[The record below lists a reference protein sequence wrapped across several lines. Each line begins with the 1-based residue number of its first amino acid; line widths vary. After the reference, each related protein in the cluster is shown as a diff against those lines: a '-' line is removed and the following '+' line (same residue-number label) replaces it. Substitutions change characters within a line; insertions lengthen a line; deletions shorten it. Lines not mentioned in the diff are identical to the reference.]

1 MTKKYLITFGGTE
14 QGKNRHNES
23 YGIHRDYSAEAQR
36 LFSSAN
42 GFGFES
48 FFVYDNGW
56 IPTTEEYKRDS
67 RVFLEPSFGWAFK
80 PLSIWHFMQRCNT
93 GDVVFWVDSNHI
105 FLNSPQKII
114 EYTFQNQIFT
124 HDHSPTYYPN
134 SCWTHRDMFLNMG
147 CDSEKYWNA
156 PQMQVN
162 ILCFLVNDFTKQFV
176 EEWKDYAC
184 DYNTMIKNE
193 LKNFPCYIDHRHEQ
207 SIFSILREKYNLPY
221 APPPEGLFQELMG
234 INIAS

>member
-80 PLSIWHFMQRCNT
+80 PLAIWYALQEIENR
-93 GDVVFWVDSNHI
+93 DVLLWVDSNHVFI
-105 FLNSPQKII
+105 NNPQRIIDFAITNSI
-114 EYTFQNQIFT
+114 YS
-124 HDHSPTYYPN
+124 HDHYPTLYMN
-134 SCWTHRDMFLNMG
+134 GCWTNRDMLMAMG
-147 CDSEKYWNA
+147 CDSPGFWQS

-162 ILCFLVNDFTKQFV
+162 VMAFYKEDFTMKFV
-176 EEWKDYAC
+176 EQWKNYAC
-184 DYNTMIKNE
+184 NYEVMIENKEENLDCFKE
-193 LKNFPCYIDHRHEQ
+193 HRHEQ
-207 SIFSILREKYNLPY
+207 SIFSLLVRKCGLKWEFGAPENVIRE
-221 APPPEGLFQELMG
+221 EMG
-234 INIAS
+234 INKS